1 MNIAAYKKTVI
12 ELRPALLL
20 VAKRITRNNEDAED
34 VVQEVC
40 LKLWHRCRTS
50 GEPDNMEAYCVTM
63 TKNISIDKIRGR
75 HPGEPLE
82 ELLYAEAAASLPD
95 ELLEIKEEHTL
106 IHRIIAALP
115 PMQGKI
121 LRLKE
126 IEGYETDEI
135 AELTGISVE
144 AVRNNLSR
152 ARRQLRE
159 VYLNCLRKRETSVGV
174 FGLNGIKQDAL

>member
-1 MNIAAYKKTVI
+1 M
-12 ELRPALLL
+12 LFR
-20 VAKRITRNNEDAED
+20 
-34 VVQEVC
+34 
-40 LKLWHRCRTS
+40 S
-50 GEPDNMEAYCVTM
+50 
-63 TKNISIDKIRGR
+63 
-75 HPGEPLE
+75 PLE

>member
-1 MNIAAYKKTVI
+1 MNIAAYKRTVI

-20 VAKRITRNNEDAED
+20 VAKRITRNSEDAED

-82 ELLYAEAAASLPD
+82 ELQNAEAVTHLPD
-95 ELLEIKEEHTL
+95 ELLEIKEDHAL

-115 PMQGKI
+115 PLQGKV

-135 AELTGISVE
+135 AAFTGIATE

-159 VYLNCLRKRETSVGV
+159 VYLNCLQKRENRVGV
-174 FGLNGIKQDAL
+174 FGNDGIKQDAL

>member
-1 MNIAAYKKTVI
+1 MNIAAYNKTVI
-12 ELRPALLL
+12 ELRPGLLL

-115 PMQGKI
+115 
-121 LRLKE
+121 
-126 IEGYETDEI
+126 
-135 AELTGISVE
+135 
-144 AVRNNLSR
+144 
-152 ARRQLRE
+152 
-159 VYLNCLRKRETSVGV
+159 
-174 FGLNGIKQDAL
+174 

>member
-1 MNIAAYKKTVI
+1 MNIAAYKNTVI

-20 VAKRITRNNEDAED
+20 VAKRITQNSEDAED

-50 GEPDNMEAYCVTM
+50 GEPDNMEAYCMTM
-63 TKNISIDKIRGR
+63 TKNISIDKIRAR
-75 HPGEPLE
+75 RPGEPIE
-82 ELLYAEAAASLPD
+82 ELQYAEAVTHLPD
-95 ELLEIKEEHTL
+95 ELLEIKEEHAL
-106 IHRIIAALP
+106 IHRIIAMLP

-126 IEGYETDEI
+126 IEGYETNEI
-135 AELTGISVE
+135 AEMTGSSNE

-152 ARRQLRE
+152 ARKQLRE
-159 VYLNCLRKRETSVGV
+159 VYLNCVKNRESGIGI
-174 FGLNGIKQDAL
+174 FRHNGIKQEAL